1 MSWSAIVQLL
11 VAWALLVA
19 ALLLVGPWAEGPLP
33 FIAVALLFVAVALG
47 RHPIANAFNGW
58 WLRRGNVI
66 QAGHYIRLEGK
77 DDVEGYVARIGW
89 RHTELQ
95 TPAGDIARI
104 PNTTLANS
112 IFTNF
117 HLPAG
122 RDAILVDFDAAET
135 IEPAR
140 IIALLEQEA
149 SAVSRT
155 EPELV
160 PDSPQVRR
168 LPGRFPGC
176 RRYVMHCRV
185 RNAERRDDVR
195 ADLAGRIERR
205 LRREDIP
212 LPTLHQH
219 RPGNHD

>member
-1 MSWSAIVQLL
+1 MSWSALVQIIV
-11 VAWALLVA
+11 VW
-19 ALLLVGPWAEGPLP
+19 ALLLVVLILVGQWADGPLP
-33 FIAVALLFVAVALG
+33 FLAVAGLFLLVALG
-47 RHPIANAFNGW
+47 RHPLANAVNGW
-58 WLRRGNVI
+58 WLRRGSVV

-77 DDVEGYVARIGW
+77 DDIEGYVTRIGW

-117 HLPAG
+117 HLPAS
-122 RDAILVDFDAAET
+122 RDAILVDFDAAEAV
-135 IEPAR
+135 EPAR
-140 IIALLEQEA
+140 IVALLQQEA
-149 SAVSRT
+149 RAASRV

-160 PDSPQVRR
+160 PDSPQVRH

-185 RNAERRDDVR
+185 RNPERRDDVR
-195 ADLAGRIERR
+195 SDLAGRIERR

-212 LPTLHQH
+212 LPTLRQH
-219 RPGNHD
+219 HKGNP